1 MNHSTVSKIYEAF
14 DKMTADQ
21 FIQFMVTNKDNLLTL
36 EQYHLQLVITEEKIN
51 NLTKN

>member
-1 MNHSTVSKIYEAF
+1 MNHSVVSKIYEAF

-21 FIQFMVTNKDNLLTL
+21 FIQFMIINKYNLLNL
-36 EQYHLQLVITEEKIN
+36 EEYHIQLVKTETEIN

>member
-1 MNHSTVSKIYEAF
+1 MNHSTVTKIYEAF

-21 FIQFMVTNKDNLLTL
+21 FIEFMIINKYNLLNL